1 MAGLALGSNL
11 QRGPRRIPSAKADCT
26 ARGRNQ
32 GDVVCKGIAS
42 PTAVG
47 LKARDVDRA
56 RIVVGDQ
63 YVRAICGH
71 VDMPLRTLRYQGACQ
86 MDEQRPRVRLACMQL
101 NLAQVLNTV
110 AHEIRTPLAVSQGYL
125 KLYLDGRLT
134 NADDQRRAF
143 QQTRDALGTLA
154 TLCTDMSKV
163 SALSEKPSPALL
175 ERVAPAQFVERLKGA
190 TEVEGAAWSGDIAAP
205 AAIASNGVTDLVHA
219 VAIVAKA
226 AFDEAR
232 EAPRAMHVQSGF
244 GPHSSGDGAKEFVM
258 LAGSPQAVSA
268 LEAGAG
274 AGTAPQVNFTKGG
287 KGLRLI
293 WAAFVLQQHRVH
305 TWTHPDHRNSVG
317 FRFPLVQA

>member
-1 MAGLALGSNL
+1 MF
-11 QRGPRRIPSAKADCT
+11 
-26 ARGRNQ
+26 
-32 GDVVCKGIAS
+32 AS
-42 PTAVG
+42 
-47 LKARDVDRA
+47 
-56 RIVVGDQ
+56 
-63 YVRAICGH
+63 
-71 VDMPLRTLRYQGACQ
+71 
-86 MDEQRPRVRLACMQL
+86 MQL

-163 SALSEKPSPALL
+163 STLSQTPSPALL
-175 ERVAPAQFVERLKGA
+175 ERVAAAQFVERLKGA
-190 TEVEGAAWSGDIAAP
+190 SEVEGASWSGEAAGAGGA
-205 AAIASNGVTDLVHA
+205 AAIASNGVEDLVRA

-232 EAPRAMHVQSGF
+232 EAPRAMHVRG
-244 GPHSSGDGAKEFVM
+244 GDEFVM

-268 LEAGAG
+268 LEAGPDG
-274 AGTAPQVNFTKGG
+274 AAQQVNFTKGG